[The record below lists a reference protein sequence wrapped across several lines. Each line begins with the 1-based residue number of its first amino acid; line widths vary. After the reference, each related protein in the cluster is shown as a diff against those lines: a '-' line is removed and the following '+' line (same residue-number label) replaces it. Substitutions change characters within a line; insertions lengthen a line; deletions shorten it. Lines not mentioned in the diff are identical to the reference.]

1 MGVSI
6 TVASGKGGVGK
17 TTISSNLGVALA
29 QLGKDVMILDAD
41 IEMANL
47 ELHLGLEGMETTL
60 QDVLAGEADIKSAIY
75 TGPGGVKVIP
85 AGISLEGLR
94 KADPDVLEQ
103 VLKTLLKNSEI
114 LIIDA
119 PAGLGRS
126 VVTALAAGQELLLVV
141 NPEISSMSD
150 ALKTKIVAKK
160 LGSHVLGV
168 VLNRA
173 SREGTDLT
181 ASDIEIMLEA
191 KILAVVPE
199 DPEIRRSTALGQP
212 IVIRAPNSPA
222 AVAIKKLAA
231 DLIGAKYVAAVPSEE
246 GLMKRLMG
254 GLFGGKR

>member
-6 TVASGKGGVGK
+6 TIASGKGGVGK
-17 TTISSNLGVALA
+17 TTISCNLGVALA
-29 QLGKDVMILDAD
+29 QLGKDVKILDAD
-41 IEMANL
+41 IEMANV
-47 ELHLGLEGMETTL
+47 ELHLGLEGMKTTL
-60 QDVLAGEADIKSAIY
+60 HDVLAGEADIKSAIY
-75 TGPGGVKVIP
+75 EGPGGVKVIP

-94 KADPDVLEQ
+94 KADPDRLEQ
-103 VLKTLLKNSEI
+103 VLKTLLEDSEI

-119 PAGLGRS
+119 AAGLSRS
-126 VVTALAAGQELLLVV
+126 VVTALAAGQKLLLVV

-160 LGSHVLGV
+160 LGSQILGV

-173 SREGTDLT
+173 SREGGDLT
-181 ASDIEIMLEA
+181 AKDIEIMLEA
-191 KILAVVPE
+191 KILAIVPE

-231 DLIGAKYVAAVPSEE
+231 DLIGAKYVVITPPGE
-246 GLMKRLMG
+246 GLVKRFMS
-254 GLFGGKR
+254 GLFGKNE

>member
-1 MGVSI
+1 M
-6 TVASGKGGVGK
+6 GK
-17 TTISSNLGVALA
+17 TTLSSNLGVALA
-29 QLGKDVMILDAD
+29 QLGKDVKILDAD

-47 ELHLGLEGMETTL
+47 ELHLGLEGMEITL

-75 TGPGGVKVIP
+75 EGPGGVKVIP

-94 KADPDVLEQ
+94 KADPDHLER
-103 VLKTLLKNSEI
+103 VLKTLLQNSEI

-160 LGSHVLGV
+160 LGSHILGV

-173 SREGTDLT
+173 SRESTDLT
-181 ASDIEIMLEA
+181 AGDIEIMLEA
-191 KILAVVPE
+191 KILAIVPE

-212 IVIRAPNSPA
+212 IVIRAPSSPA